1 MIKNEQERKY
11 REAMADAVAGLITEE
26 TGFATT
32 QRKPFAD
39 GCHVCGAL
47 TEEWKESNVHIKALE
62 TLVDEFTDNCL
73 SGDMPSEINTREHL
87 DAIILHCKKL
97 IMEITQVAAVSAKA
111 GLTLGDWINE

>member
-1 MIKNEQERKY
+1 MIKNEQERAY
-11 REAMADAVAGLITEE
+11 RNAMEDAVAGLITEE

-39 GCHVCGAL
+39 GCHVYGAL
-47 TEEWKESNVHIKALE
+47 TEEWKESNVHIKTLE
-62 TLVDEFTDNCL
+62 TLVDEFSENCL
-73 SGDMPSEINTREHL
+73 SGDMPSDIEAKEHL
-87 DAIILHCKKL
+87 DAIIFHCKKL